1 MKGPSVRVAVTG
13 ATGVIGS
20 AAVTELVRAGHD
32 VVGMARTP
40 ENAQQLGDAGATAV
54 RTSLLDHAG
63 MVAML
68 DGADAVCNFATHVPV
83 GMAALRP
90 GAWRLHDRLRTDGVR
105 RVLQAAREA
114 GVRRVIQESVSF
126 LYADDGDKWIDEDAP
141 LDITRA
147 TEPASVGESLVQQYS
162 CDSRVG
168 VVLRLGTIVGDD
180 PVTRLQLRLLRQGRP
195 IGLGTP
201 EGWAHVVHTD
211 DLGTAVLAALSAP
224 SGVYN
229 VGAEPVR
236 RYQLVA
242 GFSRAAGRE
251 SIDFLGPVMRRLG
264 GVRLEPLGR
273 SLRVSSE
280 RFGAVT
286 GWAPRRS
293 AFDHSWLDAVGSR
306 AVLR

>member
-1 MKGPSVRVAVTG
+1 MRVAVIG
-13 ATGVIGS
+13 ATGVIGRS
-20 AAVTELVRAGHD
+20 VVPTLLEAGHD
-32 VVGMARTP
+32 VVGLTRTP
-40 ENAQQLGDAGATAV
+40 EKAGLLTRLGAEPSAT
-54 RTSLLDHAG
+54 TSMDHQELVG
-63 MVAML
+63 L
-68 DGADAVCNFATHVPV
+68 FDGADAVCNFASHVPV
-83 GMAALRP
+83 GLTALRP
-90 GAWRLHDRLRTDGVR
+90 GAWRLNDRLRTDGVR

-126 LYADDGDKWIDEDAP
+126 LYADEGDNWIDEDAP

-147 TEPASVGESLVQQYS
+147 TEPASVGESLVQEYR

-180 PVTRLQLRLLRQGRP
+180 PLTRFQLRLRRQGRP

-211 DLGTAVLAALSAP
+211 DLGPAVLAALSAP

-229 VGAEPVR
+229 VGADPVR

-251 SIDFLGPVMRRLG
+251 SIDFMGPLMRRLG

-280 RFGAVT
+280 RFAAVT
-286 GWAPRRS
+286 GWTPRRS
-293 AFDHSWLDAVGSR
+293 TFDASWLDAVGASV
-306 AVLR
+306 VLP